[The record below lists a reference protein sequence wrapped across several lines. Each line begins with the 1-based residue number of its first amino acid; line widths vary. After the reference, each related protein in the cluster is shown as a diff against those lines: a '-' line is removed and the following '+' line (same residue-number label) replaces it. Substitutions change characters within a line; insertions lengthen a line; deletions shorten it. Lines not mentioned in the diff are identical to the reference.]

1 MNWRYV
7 GTGVLFAVLW
17 SSAGTAGK
25 FGIRSV
31 EPLVLFTIRFLSAG
45 ILMLLYSH
53 GLSRDSY
60 PKSSEWKPLL
70 IFGFFN
76 TTLYLGVFIVALQY
90 ITAGITALG
99 IAINPLIIS
108 VMSSYMLGRKVSKD
122 EWISIVIGIT
132 GVVVAAWPL
141 LISEEVLPGGVLML
155 FICMV
160 AYSFGS
166 VYYGTIN
173 WGISRLTINGWQV
186 FFGGLMLIPF
196 AWLMHKGENQFDRLF
211 WISEAWLI
219 FPVSIVSVQLWL
231 VLLKK
236 DAVRA
241 SLWLF
246 LCPISGLIISSIFLG
261 EQISSFTIAGTVMV
275 LGSLYLGQRQKWS
288 GALEKK

>member
-1 MNWRYV
+1 
-7 GTGVLFAVLW
+7 
-17 SSAGTAGK
+17 
-25 FGIRSV
+25 
-31 EPLVLFTIRFLSAG
+31 
-45 ILMLLYSH
+45 MLLYSH
-53 GLSRDSY
+53 GIKKAAY
-60 PKSSEWKPLL
+60 PKTEDWKPLI

-108 VMSSYMLGRKVSKD
+108 IMSSFMLGRRVSKD
-122 EWISIVIGIT
+122 EWISILIGIT

-141 LISEEVLPGGVLML
+141 LISEEVLPGGVMML

-166 VYYGTIN
+166 VYYGTVN
-173 WGISRLTINGWQV
+173 WGISRLSINGWQV

-196 AWLMHKGENQFDRLF
+196 AWFLHEGQNNFDKMF
-211 WISEAWLI
+211 WIAEAWLI

-231 VLLKK
+231 FLLKK

-246 LCPISGLIISSIFLG
+246 LCPISGLIISSVFL
-261 EQISSFTIAGTVMV
+261 EEKISGYTIAGALMV
-275 LGSLYLGQRQKWS
+275 LFSLYLGQRQKWTA
-288 GALEKK
+288 GLEKK